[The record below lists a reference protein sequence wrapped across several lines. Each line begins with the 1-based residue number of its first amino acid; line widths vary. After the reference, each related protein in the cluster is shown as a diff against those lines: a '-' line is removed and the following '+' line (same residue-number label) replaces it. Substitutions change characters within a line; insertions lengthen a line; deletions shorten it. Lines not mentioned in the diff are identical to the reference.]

1 MPEKNYNL
9 IGIVAMTEKRVI
21 GKGGDL
27 PWRLPAD
34 LKFFKK
40 TTLGHPIVMGRKTY
54 DSIGKPLPKRKN
66 IILTKD
72 QEWSAEGVDIINKP
86 EDLFCLPIDSE
97 KVFII
102 GGAEVYQL
110 YLPYLDEL
118 IITHVERDYEG
129 DTFFPPYE
137 ELFPNQKKIQKEID
151 FHIISHKK

>member
-1 MPEKNYNL
+1 MTGKNFTL
-9 IGIVAMTEKRVI
+9 TGIVAMTEKRVI
-21 GKGGDL
+21 GKDGDL

-54 DSIGKPLPKRKN
+54 DSIGKPLPKRQN
-66 IILTKD
+66 IILTRDKNWEAD
-72 QEWSAEGVDIINKP
+72 GVNIIHKP
-86 EDLFCLPIDSE
+86 EDLFSLPIDSE

-118 IITHVERDYEG
+118 IITHVKEDYEG
-129 DTFFPPYE
+129 DTFFPHYE
-137 ELFPNQKKIQKEID
+137 QLFPHQKKMQKEID
-151 FHIISHKK
+151 FNIILHKK